1 MLVRTRGLHLYQA
14 FDFSELRL
22 GEKVLALRED
32 TGLWETAEI
41 EEKKEDEGHLQLQVR
56 L

>member
-1 MLVRTRGLHLYQA
+1 MLVRTRGLHPYEA

-22 GEKVLALRED
+22 GERVLALRED

-41 EEKKEDEGHLQLQVR
+41 EEKKEDDCGRQLRVR
-56 L
+56 F